1 MPTEGLRRCGA
12 LFAAGL
18 LVGGLLAGCRGEA
31 PPPPEEE
38 PEERVLLVLSEREEE
53 VVGELL
59 AAWSAT
65 TGFPIEVRY
74 GEPGKLAAAVLD
86 GESPDGPAV
95 FLSRD
100 AAALG
105 ALAAAGRALPLPAD
119 LVAAVNPLFVDAERR
134 WVGLTGRAR
143 VVVHDPQRVARAV
156 LPADLGGFGDPA
168 HRGRFGLAPGSRSFR
183 VHLAAWRALH
193 GGPALDRLL
202 ARWAENEPVLA
213 ADGIAL
219 VEAVVDGELDFALV
233 DHTDLWRVRAERGG
247 GAGEEASGEASGG
260 EASGEPGGA
269 DAGIARAPG
278 SAEGAGPGAAVPLPA
293 ADSSGYLDLAGA
305 AVLVES
311 PAALALLRHLLGPEA
326 QSRLAAATSEYPL
339 RRDLEPPLPLLPL
352 ADLDLAQVDY
362 RAVAAALAETEEA
375 IADSLAR

>member
-1 MPTEGLRRCGA
+1 MPTEAPRRCGA

-18 LVGGLLAGCRGEA
+18 LLGGLLAGCRGEE
-31 PPPPEEE
+31 PPPPAEE
-38 PEERVLLVLSEREEE
+38 PEDRVLLVLSEREEE

-59 AAWSAT
+59 AAWGAT

-74 GEPGKLAAAVLD
+74 GEPGELAAAVLD
-86 GESPDGPAV
+86 DPLPDGPAV

-100 AAALG
+100 AAGLG

-143 VVVHDPQRVARAV
+143 VVVHDPQRVARAT
-156 LPADLGGFGDPA
+156 LPADLAGFGDPA

-183 VHLAAWRALH
+183 VHLAAYLALH

-213 ADGIAL
+213 ADGTAL
-219 VEAVVDGELDFALV
+219 VEAVLDGELDIALV
-233 DHTDLWRVRAERGG
+233 DHSDLWRVRAERGG
-247 GAGEEASGEASGG
+247 GPLA
-260 EASGEPGGA
+260 
-269 DAGIARAPG
+269 
-278 SAEGAGPGAAVPLPA
+278 GAAVPLPA

-305 AVLVES
+305 AVLADS
-311 PAALALLRHLLGPEA
+311 PAALALLRHLLGPDA

-352 ADLDLAQVDY
+352 ADLDLAQIDY

-375 IADSLAR
+375 IAESPLAP

>member
-1 MPTEGLRRCGA
+1 MPTEAPRRCGA

-18 LVGGLLAGCRGEA
+18 LLGGLLAGCRGEE
-31 PPPPEEE
+31 PPPLAEE

-74 GEPGKLAAAVLD
+74 GEPGELAAAALD
-86 GESPDGPAV
+86 GEPSDGPAV

-100 AAALG
+100 AASLG

-119 LVAAVNPLFVDAERR
+119 LVAAVDPLFVDAERR

-143 VVVHDPQRVARAV
+143 VVVHDPQRVARAM
-156 LPADLGGFGDPA
+156 LPAGLAGFGDPA

-183 VHLAAWRALH
+183 VHLAAYRALH

-213 ADGIAL
+213 ADGTTL

-247 GAGEEASGEASGG
+247 GAGEEAGGEAGGGTDLTAGGEPSGEA
-260 EASGEPGGA
+260 E
-269 DAGIARAPG
+269 
-278 SAEGAGPGAAVPLPA
+278 SAAVDRSGAAVPLPA

-311 PAALALLRHLLGPEA
+311 PAALALLRHLLGPDA

-352 ADLDLAQVDY
+352 ADLDLAQIDY

-375 IADSLAR
+375 IAESPLAP